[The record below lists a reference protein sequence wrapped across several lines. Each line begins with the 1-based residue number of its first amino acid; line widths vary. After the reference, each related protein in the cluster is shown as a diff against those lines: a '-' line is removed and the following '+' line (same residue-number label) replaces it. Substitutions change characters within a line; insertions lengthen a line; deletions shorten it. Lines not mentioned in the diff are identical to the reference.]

1 MLGILLGLPSQ
12 NPNVSPNSE
21 NVITVTHNIPKSTWS
36 SIKAVMKDFFQYTWW
51 VFQHVWCNI
60 VYINNIFTSPLY
72 INILY
77 IHRVNEVWFHHT
89 SNQFVF
95 PRMNKSGVTQ
105 QLTAVTESFRADN
118 DSYDVTLNT
127 IFTQWI
133 TDTDIQLDSE
143 TDRKSTSKNKSKSK
157 QRIVLCSLTVHNLAP
172 LSQESLN
179 SAALMF
185 ILQSI

>member
-1 MLGILLGLPSQ
+1 
-12 NPNVSPNSE
+12 
-21 NVITVTHNIPKSTWS
+21 
-36 SIKAVMKDFFQYTWW
+36 
-51 VFQHVWCNI
+51 
-60 VYINNIFTSPLY
+60 
-72 INILY
+72 
-77 IHRVNEVWFHHT
+77 
-89 SNQFVF
+89 
-95 PRMNKSGVTQ
+95 MNKSGVTQ

-172 LSQESLN
+172 SSQESLN